1 MPFGDVSRPLRARIH
16 FSAECLDPDDHVF
29 TRRAPMQESRMDF
42 AAAVISDSIMAPGQP
57 FESRFRGLGGYRSGG
72 RWLCR

>member
-1 MPFGDVSRPLRARIH
+1 
-16 FSAECLDPDDHVF
+16 
-29 TRRAPMQESRMDF
+29 MQESRMDF

-57 FESRFRGLGGYRSGG
+57 FESRFRGLGGYSGGG